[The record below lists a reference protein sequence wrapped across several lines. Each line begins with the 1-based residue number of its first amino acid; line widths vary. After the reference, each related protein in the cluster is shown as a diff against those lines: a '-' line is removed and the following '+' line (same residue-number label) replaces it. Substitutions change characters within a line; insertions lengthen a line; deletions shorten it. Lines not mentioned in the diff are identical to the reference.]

1 MDTMLKPAP
10 GKPKETITD
19 QLDREKRAVSYDMY
33 DMTVRQLVDM
43 VAGGEI
49 EIAPD
54 YQRRFIWDPERE
66 SELVESIYLGIPVP
80 SLYMAANSDGTWEV
94 VDGVQRLSTLTHFC
108 ADSKNLGTIG
118 KQKPLELTSLKKL
131 TNLNGMTFAAL
142 PKALQLNFQL
152 RPVRVTTLNDK
163 SDFGVRYDLFERLN
177 TGGVKLHAQEIRNCV
192 FRGEFRN
199 LLKDLSGDANFLKVV
214 KLPDNEQQS
223 ASYEECV
230 LRFFAF
236 IENYKLFDHSVVDF
250 LNDYMIEKS
259 KKGPNQKLV
268 ALFTE
273 TMARIVSEVPGGI
286 ARGNRSI
293 TPLNLFEGVAVGT
306 ALALQTGKRLQSG
319 RLKKIMDSD
328 GLKKFTTAATNSRM
342 MVVGRIE
349 YARDELIK

>member
-1 MDTMLKPAP
+1 
-10 GKPKETITD
+10 
-19 QLDREKRAVSYDMY
+19 MY

-54 YQRRFIWDPERE
+54 YQRRFIWDTERE

-108 ADSKNLGTIG
+108 AEAKNLSTIG
-118 KQKPLELTSLKKL
+118 REHPLELQSLKKL
-131 TNLNGMTFAAL
+131 TTLNGMTFAAL

-199 LLKDLSGDANFLKVV
+199 LLKNLSDDANFLKVV

-236 IENYKLFDHSVVDF
+236 IENYQSFDHSVVDF
-250 LNDYMIEKS
+250 LNDYMISKS
-259 KKGPNQKLV
+259 KKGPNQRFID
-268 ALFTE
+268 LFVE
-273 TMARIVSEVPGGI
+273 TMKYIIREVPGGI
-286 ARGNRSI
+286 ARGSRSI

-306 ALALQTGKRLQSG
+306 ALALKTGKRLVPG
-319 RLKKIMDSD
+319 RLKRIMDSE
-328 GLKKFTTAATNSRM
+328 GLKKFTTGATNSRT

-349 YARDELIK
+349 YVRDGLIK